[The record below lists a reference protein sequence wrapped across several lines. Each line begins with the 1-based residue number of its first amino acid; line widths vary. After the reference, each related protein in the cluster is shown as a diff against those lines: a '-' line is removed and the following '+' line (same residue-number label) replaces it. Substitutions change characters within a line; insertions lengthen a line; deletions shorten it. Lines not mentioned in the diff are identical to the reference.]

1 MRFSHLGICVSDL
14 ERSTRFYRD
23 ALGFEPAESFEV
35 AEPFGTLMELDGV
48 RLRSQFLRREGMALE
63 LLHFAT
69 PDAVA
74 DEPARPLNRFGFTH
88 LSILVDDL
96 DEAAARVEAAGGTLK
111 RHTEVALDP
120 THRFVYCAD
129 PDGTRIELMQL
140 AGM

>member
-1 MRFSHLGICVSDL
+1 MKFSHLGVCVSDL

-35 AEPFGTLMELDGV
+35 GEPFGTLLELDGV
-48 RLRSQFLRREGMALE
+48 QLQSQFLRRDGMAIA
-63 LLHFAT
+63 LLHFAAPGAST
-69 PDAVA
+69 DA
-74 DEPARPLNRFGFTH
+74 PNRTINRFGFTH
-88 LSILVDDL
+88 LSFLVDDL
-96 DEAAARVEAAGGTLK
+96 DEAAARVEAAGGTVR

-120 THRFVYCAD
+120 SHRFVYCTD